1 MPNSDDELIKENE
14 RLKSELFY
22 EKVKRENDVAK
33 AELKAEI
40 QKNKKTEIM
49 AFLAVGLFCAIV
61 MILGLT
67 GIIN

>member
-33 AELKAEI
+33 AEWKAEI
-40 QKNKKTEIM
+40 QKNKQTEIM

-61 MILGLT
+61 MILALT